1 VSGLRGDTKTSEQRF
16 EGRSARAAGWDE
28 LTVRRHRQLLTAAA
42 IRSFASGACLGD
54 GLLLASAH
62 SLGRGQVDR
71 RVRSGVLLMITIQA
85 PSRRPYVIMLDA
97 LWQVGLTAR

>member
-42 IRSFASGACLGD
+42 IARSHGGCLGD

-62 SLGRGQVDR
+62 SPGRVQVDR
-71 RVRSGVLLMITIQA
+71 RVRSGVLLMITIQG
-85 PSRRPYVIMLDA
+85 PSRRPHVIMLEA